1 MRTGRTTAAIL
12 MMSLMLIAIPSTT
25 AEQIVDSTEDKMIDY
40 TNEIIEIEINEDEGE
55 LKMILG
61 DSRMHLEWGIEE
73 DPGAIS
79 LFTSQS
85 HYMGVADAYGN
96 NGQFQKRVGIP
107 VHTMFYQ
114 KLDGILE
121 YEDVNNDG
129 LFNVRGQG
137 LAGTLDDMKGKNL
150 QTEPIAKWVDFRE
163 VSWEMTSFSQNCSH
177 NDCEIVFIL
186 ESTDLQYSLADND
199 TDEQLELVRYIF
211 RINTQEKTLDVEGI
225 PHYKVKYQ
233 KDGDKKLKIDKSEQ
247 QGAQNVTANVLNSVW
262 KYDQIINGWDA
273 DSNDSRLMT
282 IVEYGM
288 GAYMSDTVADWA
300 KEQFGKLPGPKPFA
314 GHAPSKKDLGPR
326 GPQMDT
332 HDKFGH
338 PLKCGL
344 DYVKNGGVED
354 NSSVKEQVKE
364 YRDTHCSSDGDEL
377 DEEKVRNSSMVRAG
391 GIHFDNNGAR
401 MGSIRWVS
409 NATIDGME
417 EEVLF
422 QIHGIRPVV
431 RADLRNSSLPDGH
444 YKGMRLIGGYNH
456 PVGDNIT
463 HDPEYDVDVL
473 TLDTMA
479 FGEPL
484 EMFADQRGRIQMLLK
499 IAPILGGV
507 IIIGVAGTIMVARRN
522 AKKAAMIPKS
532 AEFPAL
538 GQLTDRGTDW
548 TQYEN
553 RKDV

>member
-12 MMSLMLIAIPSTT
+12 MMSLMLIAIPSAT
-25 AEQIVDSTEDKMIDY
+25 AEQIVDSAEDKVIDY
-40 TNEIIEIEINEDEGE
+40 TNERIEIVLDEDEGE

-61 DSRMHLEWGIEE
+61 NSRMHLEWGVEG

-79 LFTSQS
+79 LLTAQT
-85 HYMGVADAYGN
+85 HYMGVADAYGDD
-96 NGQFQKRVGIP
+96 GHFKKRIGIP
-107 VHTMFYQ
+107 MHTMFYQ

-121 YEDVNNDG
+121 YEDSNGDG

-137 LAGTLDDMKGKNL
+137 LAGTLDDMKGRDL
-150 QTEPIAKWVDFRE
+150 ETEPIAKWVDFRE
-163 VSWEMTSFSQNCSH
+163 VSWEMTDFSQSCS
-177 NDCEIVFIL
+177 NNTCEIVFIL
-186 ESTDLQYSLADND
+186 ESSNLQYDLADND
-199 TDEQLELVRYIF
+199 SDEQLDLVRYIF
-211 RINTQEKTLDVEGI
+211 RVNTQEKTLEVENM
-225 PHYKVKYQ
+225 PHYQVKYH
-233 KDGDKKLKIDKSEQ
+233 KAGDEKAKIDKSEQ
-247 QGAQNVTANVLNSVW
+247 RGTKNVTANVLNSVW
-262 KYDQIINGWDA
+262 KYDQVINGWDA
-273 DSNDSRLMT
+273 SSNDSRLMT

-288 GAYMSDTVADWA
+288 GAYMSETVADWA

-332 HDKFGH
+332 HDDFGH

-344 DYVKNGGVED
+344 DYVQKGDMQG
-354 NSSVKEQVKE
+354 NSSVRDQVKE

-377 DEEKVRNSSMVRAG
+377 SEERVKNSSMVRAG
-391 GIHFDNNGAR
+391 GVHFDNNGAR
-401 MGSIRWVS
+401 MGSVRWVS
-409 NATIDGME
+409 NATIDGVE

-431 RADLRNSSLPDGH
+431 KADLRNNSLPDGH
-444 YKGMRLIGGYNH
+444 YKGMRMIGGYNH

-507 IIIGVAGTIMVARRN
+507 IIIGIAGTIMVARRN
-522 AKKAAMIPKS
+522 AKKAAMIPQS
-532 AEFPAL
+532 AEFPTL
-538 GQLTDRGTDW
+538 GQLTERGNDW
-548 TQYEN
+548 TQYEKRN
-553 RKDV
+553 DG